1 MSTDKT
7 ADLPVALVSGGSRG
21 LGLDILRALVGDG
34 YRVATFSRKPT
45 ESLQRLIQESP
56 EQVLFQRADMS
67 DEASLEDFVKQVEA
81 ELGPIHVLVNN
92 AGIAVEGLLP
102 IMNPD
107 EIDNV
112 VQVNLVG
119 TLKLTRLVTRM
130 MLLRKSGVIL
140 NISSIVG
147 IRGYRGLAAY
157 SATKAALDG
166 MTRSLARELG
176 NVNIRVNSIAPGYL
190 ETEMTGLLDEE
201 ERAQIIRRTPLGR
214 LGNPADVAGLVCF
227 LVSDAAGFITGQSI
241 VVDGGITC

>member
-67 DEASLEDFVKQVEA
+67 DEASLEDFVKQVEE